1 MKFNNKASFEIS
13 SEEIKDVIF
22 AVAKGFVKVQEW
34 KREQD
39 EKEADQKTRMGRRM
53 KPIAEKFRKDLK
65 RDMDRFDANLKRDMD
80 AFNKRHQ
87 KNLKGIRALNDDID
101 KRTNHIKE
109 MCKKNN
115 KTTDDIDISSLPEEV
130 KRQIALD
137 YIKKHPLSEDK
148 QKRIAD
154 EYIRKYGVIK

>member
-22 AVAKGFVKVQEW
+22 AVAKGFVKVQQW
-34 KREQD
+34 KAEQD
-39 EKEADQKTRMGRRM
+39 AEQKKLDHRV
-53 KPIAEKFRKDLK
+53 KPIIREFKAGVK
-65 RDMDRFDANLKRDMD
+65 RDIKSLDANRKRDMD
-80 AFNKRHQ
+80 AFNRKHQ
-87 KNLKGIRALNDDID
+87 RNLKGIRNLVDDID
-101 KRTNHIKE
+101 KKTNAINIK
-109 MCKKNN
+109 CAKKS
-115 KTTDDIDISSLPEEV
+115 DDIDIATLPEEI

>member
-1 MKFNNKASFEIS
+1 MKFNTNTHFEITS
-13 SEEIKDVIF
+13 SEVKDF
-22 AVAKGFVKVQEW
+22 ALALAKGFIKVQEW

-39 EKEADQKTRMGRRM
+39 EETKQMDRRM
-53 KPIAEKFRKDLK
+53 KPIVKEFKASFK
-65 RDMDRFDANLKRDMD
+65 RDMDRFDNNRKRDMD

-87 KNLKGIRALNDDID
+87 KNLKRIREFSDRIDKKIAYVNSKCKDSDIDVSTLPDDI
-101 KRTNHIKE
+101 
-109 MCKKNN
+109 
-115 KTTDDIDISSLPEEV
+115 

-137 YIKKHPLSEDK
+137 YLKNHPLSEDK

>member
-39 EKEADQKTRMGRRM
+39 EKEADQKTQMGRQM
-53 KPIAEKFRKDLK
+53 KPIAEKFRADMK
-65 RDMDRFDANLKRDMD
+65 RDMDRFNNNLKRDME
-80 AFNKRHQ
+80 AFNKRHSR
-87 KNLKGIRALNDDID
+87 NLKAIRSLNDDID
-101 KRTNHIKE
+101 RKTEYINAK
-109 MCKKNN
+109 CNN
-115 KTTDDIDISSLPEEV
+115 RKSNDIDINSLPDDI
-130 KRQIALD
+130 KRQIAID
-137 YIKKHPLSEDK
+137 YLKKHPLSEDK
-148 QKRIAD
+148 QKKIAD

>member
-1 MKFNNKASFEIS
+1 MKINYTANFEIS
-13 SEEIKDVIF
+13 GSELKDI
-22 AVAKGFVKVQEW
+22 ALGLAKGFIKVQEW

-39 EKEADQKTRMGRRM
+39 EETKQMDRRM
-53 KPIAEKFRKDLK
+53 KPIVKEFKASFK
-65 RDMDRFDANLKRDMD
+65 RDMDRFDNNRKRDMD

-87 KNLKGIRALNDDID
+87 KNLKRIREFSDRIDKKIAYVNSKCKDSDIDVSTLPDDI
-101 KRTNHIKE
+101 
-109 MCKKNN
+109 
-115 KTTDDIDISSLPEEV
+115 

-137 YIKKHPLSEDK
+137 YLKNHPLSEDK

>member
-34 KREQD
+34 KREQ
-39 EKEADQKTRMGRRM
+39 EADQKTQMGRRM
-53 KPIAEKFRKDLK
+53 KPIAEKFRADMK
-65 RDMDRFDANLKRDMD
+65 RDMDRFNNNLKRDME
-80 AFNKRHQ
+80 AFNKRHSR
-87 KNLKGIRALNDDID
+87 NLKAIRSLNDDID

-109 MCKKNN
+109 MCKKNK
-115 KTTDDIDISSLPEEV
+115 KTTDIDVSSLPDEI

-137 YIKKHPLSEDK
+137 YIKKHPLSEEQQK
-148 QKRIAD
+148 QVAD

>member
-1 MKFNNKASFEIS
+1 MKFNNSVHFEIS
-13 SEEIKDVIF
+13 SDEVKDIIF
-22 AVAKGFVKVQEW
+22 GLAKGFVKVQQW
-34 KREQD
+34 KA
-39 EKEADQKTRMGRRM
+39 EAERDADRKTKMGRRM

-87 KNLKGIRALNDDID
+87 KNLKGIRNLADDID
-101 KRTNHIKE
+101 RKTNDINSK
-109 MCKKNN
+109 CNKKS
-115 KTTDDIDISSLPEEV
+115 DDIDIATLPEEI

-137 YIKKHPLSEDK
+137 YLRKHPLPEDK
-148 QKRIAD
+148 QEAVAK

>member
-1 MKFNNKASFEIS
+1 MKFNNSVHFEIS
-13 SEEIKDVIF
+13 SDEVKDIIF
-22 AVAKGFVKVQEW
+22 GLAKGFVKVQQW
-34 KREQD
+34 KA
-39 EKEADQKTRMGRRM
+39 EAERDADRKTKMGRRM

-87 KNLKGIRALNDDID
+87 KNLKGIRNLADDINS
-101 KRTNHIKE
+101 KCN
-109 MCKKNN
+109 KKS
-115 KTTDDIDISSLPEEV
+115 DDIDIATLPEEI

-137 YIKKHPLSEDK
+137 YLRKHPLSEDK
-148 QKRIAD
+148 QKAVAD

>member
-1 MKFNNKASFEIS
+1 MKFSSKTNFEIS

-53 KPIAEKFRKDLK
+53 KPIAEKFRADMK
-65 RDMDRFDANLKRDMD
+65 RDMDRFNSNLKRDME
-80 AFNKRHQ
+80 AFNKRHSR
-87 KNLKGIRALNDDID
+87 NLKAIRSLNDDID
-101 KRTNHIKE
+101 KKTNAINLK
-109 MCKKNN
+109 CR
-115 KTTDDIDISSLPEEV
+115 KTNDNDIDVDSLPEEI

-137 YIKKHPLSEDK
+137 YLRKHPLPEDK
-148 QKRIAD
+148 QKKIAD